1 MHNPPKN
8 SEESKLLEIL
18 RNPKDWYPI
27 EGGEDEDDDK
37 NSMKSTWKFLENNDS
52 GKWEGGNGYC

>member
-1 MHNPPKN
+1 MNYPPKN

-27 EGGEDEDDDK
+27 ESEDDADGDK
-37 NSMKSTWKFLENNDS
+37 KSTKS
-52 GKWEGGNGYC
+52 T